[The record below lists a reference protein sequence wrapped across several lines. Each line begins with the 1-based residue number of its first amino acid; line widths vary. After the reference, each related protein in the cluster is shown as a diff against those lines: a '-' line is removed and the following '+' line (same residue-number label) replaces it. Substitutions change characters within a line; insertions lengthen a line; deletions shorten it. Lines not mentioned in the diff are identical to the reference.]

1 LDKARDFQKE
11 YKHNINIWKKNMIKS
26 EQKFKTFIFKMKE
39 ENVEFKEK
47 TWQMKSHA
55 EKLKELRKMAK
66 D

>member
-1 LDKARDFQKE
+1 
-11 YKHNINIWKKNMIKS
+11 MIKS

-66 D
+66 DQEFIERKWIETLFYYK

>member
-1 LDKARDFQKE
+1 
-11 YKHNINIWKKNMIKS
+11 MIKS